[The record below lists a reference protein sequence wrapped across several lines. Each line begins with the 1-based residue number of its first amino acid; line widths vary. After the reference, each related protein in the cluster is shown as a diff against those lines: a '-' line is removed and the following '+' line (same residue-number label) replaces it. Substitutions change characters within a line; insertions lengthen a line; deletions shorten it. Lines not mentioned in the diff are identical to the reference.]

1 MRTPGQLAA
10 LIAQFDND
18 MATKTKWY
26 RFWLAI
32 DQLGK
37 RGLTIQPKSILVVE
51 KIG

>member
-1 MRTPGQLAA
+1 MRTPEQLAA

-18 MATKTKWY
+18 MATKIKRY

-32 DQLGK
+32 DQLE
-37 RGLTIQPKSILVVE
+37 PKMQVVE

>member
-1 MRTPGQLAA
+1 MRTPEQLAA

-32 DQLGK
+32 DQLVDTLPIAK
-37 RGLTIQPKSILVVE
+37 ARGFTGWE
-51 KIG
+51 W